1 MKKRRHNIMKKKN
14 GIKEL
19 RKKEAENLV
28 ELTDEYDEKVKD
40 VKLAKE
46 AMIKPVLLC
55 PDDDAEQII
64 KKLKREDTNACIVVD
79 DDGKFLGE
87 IGVEDLVKLFLHQVK
102 YEPLVQIMNIGYNR
116 EFQYLPAKKLI
127 NKHKSVVREDEP
139 INNVIKLIYKEGFNY
154 VPVLDEDKKVI
165 GVVTPSSL
173 IDFLQNE

>member
-1 MKKRRHNIMKKKN
+1 MKKRMSLENLR
-14 GIKEL
+14 
-19 RKKEAENLV
+19 RKKLPALSSFA
-28 ELTDEYDEKVKD
+28 DDEKETRQKIDKRAKD
-40 VKLAKE
+40 

-79 DDGKFLGE
+79 ENGKFLGE
-87 IGVEDLVKLFLHQVK
+87 IGVEDLVKLFLRQVK
-102 YEPLVQIMNIGYNR
+102 YEPLVQMLNIGYNR

-127 NKHKSVVREDEP
+127 NKHKSTVKENAP

-154 VPVLDEDKKVI
+154 IPVLDEDKKVV